1 MSKYT
6 TEVRY
11 ICESEAGLDESAGAN
26 RVDDIIA
33 NSRAKIFD
41 FSYPIYDESYR
52 NVLETK
58 ILKHY
63 YTREIGLETVGLWK
77 LKLNTK
83 MNEIMPY
90 YNQLYKSALLEFNPL
105 WTDEYQTLHNR
116 KIDGINERNE
126 FSTSSGNSS
135 EITDGTIS
143 NYETSV
149 NTTKDKETIDQ
160 SKNNNNVSTEE
171 NKLKESGTSV
181 NDTRGTEVNA
191 GTSASTNGNVSRD
204 KYADTPQGAL
214 TDLEADKYLT
224 NARKITND
232 GSSTT
237 NENNTNVKTGNE
249 NGTTSHD
256 STDNRNRIDLNEE
269 KISGNNEKTSDS
281 SNVNSSNNNI
291 DTTKTNTDSTDN
303 SSVGVNTFNNIEDYL
318 EYVKGRRGKDA
329 SELLLKYRKTFLNID
344 MQVIDDLEELFLHL
358 W

>member
-11 ICESEAGLDESAGAN
+11 ICETEAGLQESAGAN
-26 RVDDIIA
+26 SVDTIIA
-33 NSRAKIFD
+33 NSREKIFD
-41 FSYPIYDESYR
+41 FNYPIYDESYR

-58 ILKHY
+58 ILKHF

-105 WTDEYQTLHNR
+105 WTDDYSTLHNR
-116 KIDGINERNE
+116 KIDGINEVSGS
-126 FSTSSGNSS
+126 STGSANSS
-135 EITDGTIS
+135 E
-143 NYETSV
+143 TSV
-149 NTTKDKETIDQ
+149 HSITDKETLDQ
-160 SKNNNNVSTEE
+160 SKKNDNISTEE

-191 GTSASTNGNVSRD
+191 GTSASTNGNISRD

-269 KISGNNEKTSDS
+269 KITGNNEKKSDG
-281 SNVNSSNNNI
+281 SNVKSGDNAYSNEESS
-291 DTTKTNTDSTDN
+291 T
-303 SSVGVNTFNNIEDYL
+303 NTFNNIEDYL
-318 EYVKGRRGKDA
+318 EYVQGRRGKDA

>member
-11 ICESEAGLDESAGAN
+11 ICETEAGLDESVGGN
-26 RVDDIIA
+26 NVEDVIRL
-33 NSRAKIFD
+33 SRGKIFD
-41 FSYPIYDESYR
+41 FNYPIYDESYR

-58 ILKHY
+58 ILKHF

-105 WTDEYQTLHNR
+105 WTEEYQTLHNR
-116 KIDGINERNE
+116 KIDGINEN
-126 FSTSSGNSS
+126 TNSS
-135 EITDGTIS
+135 TGS
-143 NYETSV
+143 ANSSETSV
-149 NTTKDKETIDQ
+149 NSTKDKETIDQ
-160 SKNNNNVSTEE
+160 NKNNNNISSEDTKF
-171 NKLKESGTSV
+171 NESGSTS
-181 NDTRGTEVNA
+181 N
-191 GTSASTNGNVSRD
+191 STVGVEIDSGNSKTTNNNVSRD

-224 NARKITND
+224 NARKVTDD
-232 GSSTT
+232 GS
-237 NENNTNVKTGNE
+237 TNVDNSNVNNKEATETGS
-249 NGTTSHD
+249 TSKD
-256 STDNRNRIDLNEE
+256 STDSKNRVDLNEE
-269 KISGNNEKTSDS
+269 KITGNNERTSDS
-281 SNVNSSNNNI
+281 SNIKSL
-291 DTTKTNTDSTDN
+291 DN
-303 SSVGVNTFNNIEDYL
+303 SFNNDENSVNVFNNIEDYL
-318 EYVKGRRGKDA
+318 EYVQGRRGKDA